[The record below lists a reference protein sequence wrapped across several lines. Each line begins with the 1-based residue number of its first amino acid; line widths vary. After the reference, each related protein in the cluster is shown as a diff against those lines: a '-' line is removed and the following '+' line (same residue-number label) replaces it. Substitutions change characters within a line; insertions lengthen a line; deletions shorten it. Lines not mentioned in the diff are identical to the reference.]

1 MLVSDIPHPWSNRHI
16 DMWPS
21 IARARRRIGD
31 VLTPTASNGA
41 TTPDGASDP
50 SVAATTA
57 AGPTVLEDVV
67 IVLDGHD
74 LDALRDALATTLE
87 MDHLPDTP
95 ARLGN
100 ALSAA
105 IRAHG
110 GSAIPRVI
118 RLPAGL
124 STPEAWEIRFDVI
137 DPRMCDGI
145 REAIR
150 TGRFPA

>member
-1 MLVSDIPHPWSNRHI
+1 MLVSDTPHPWSNRHI

-31 VLTPTASNGA
+31 VLTPASAGG
-41 TTPDGASDP
+41 TDTPDGASG
-50 SVAATTA
+50 SGAAATTS
-57 AGPTVLEDVV
+57 AGPIALEDVV
-67 IVLDGHD
+67 IVLDSHD
-74 LDALRDALATTLE
+74 LDSLRDALAAAIEL
-87 MDHLPDTP
+87 DHLPDTP
-95 ARLGN
+95 ARLGA

-105 IRAHG
+105 IRARG
-110 GSAIPRVI
+110 GTATPRVI

-137 DPRMCDGI
+137 DARICDGI

-150 TGRFPA
+150 TGHFPA

>member
-1 MLVSDIPHPWSNRHI
+1 
-16 DMWPS
+16 MWPT

-31 VLTPTASNGA
+31 VLSPASPSGQATPSNA
-41 TTPDGASDP
+41 
-50 SVAATTA
+50 TA
-57 AGPTVLEDVV
+57 ASATATGPAALEDVV

-74 LDALRDALATTLE
+74 LDALRDAIAAAIGI
-87 MDHLPDTP
+87 DDAPDTP
-95 ARLGN
+95 AQLGT

-105 IRAHG
+105 IRARG
-110 GSAIPRVI
+110 GNAAPRVI

-124 STPEAWEIRFDVI
+124 STPEAWEIRFDAI
-137 DPRMCDGI
+137 DPRTCDSI